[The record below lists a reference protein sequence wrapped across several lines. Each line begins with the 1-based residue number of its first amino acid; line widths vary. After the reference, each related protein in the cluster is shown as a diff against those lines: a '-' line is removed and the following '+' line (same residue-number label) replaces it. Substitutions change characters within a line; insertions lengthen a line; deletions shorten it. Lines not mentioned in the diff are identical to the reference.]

1 MIITNPTAW
10 RLPARLPGELGEAA
24 AVYAAAGIPVF
35 PCAPGQKRP
44 LTAHGFQ
51 DATTN
56 PAQVTAWWGR
66 YPQANIG
73 IPTGT
78 VLDVL
83 DVDAHATG
91 TGYPILRTLRQQ
103 GLIGGWG
110 QAVRSPSGGLHL
122 YYPADPDQTRGSW
135 SRGRAHVD
143 FRGTGGYI
151 IAPPS
156 TIKTAVHGDR
166 RYETIARGRNLRP
179 VDADAIRELLTP
191 QPERTLHPTGS
202 VTLRERPVEQL
213 AGWVAALPDGN
224 RNAGLFWAACR
235 LAEAG
240 LPEPDILWALEPSA
254 TAAGLEPREIVVTIH
269 SAHRTA
275 HTLDAPDDPVAH
287 GARPLSDFGR

>member
-1 MIITNPTAW
+1 MVITDPEVW
-10 RLPARLPGELGEAA
+10 PMPAELPGVLAHAA
-24 AVYAAAGIPVF
+24 SVYTAAGIPVF

-44 LTAHGFQ
+44 LTVHGFR
-51 DATTN
+51 DATTD
-56 PAQVTAWWGR
+56 PAQIAAWWGR
-66 YPQANIG
+66 HPEANIG

-78 VLDVL
+78 VIGVL
-83 DVDAHATG
+83 DVDVHATG
-91 TGYPILRTLRQQ
+91 SGYPILRTLQRE

-122 YYPADPDQTRGSW
+122 YYPTAPDAAQRSW

-156 TIKTAVHGDR
+156 TITTDDGA
-166 RYETIARGRNLRP
+166 RYYEIIARGRHPRP
-179 VDADAIRELLTP
+179 VDADTIRELLTP
-191 QPERTLHPTGS
+191 QPEHPPRRLDPLA
-202 VTLRERPVEQL
+202 VREVEHL
-213 AGWVAALPDGN
+213 AAWVAALPEGN

-240 LPEPDILWALEPSA
+240 LPEPNTLGVLESA
-254 TAAGLEPREIVVTIH
+254 ASAAGLEPREIAKTIR

-275 HTLDAPDDPVAH
+275 IVEVPDDPVAQT
-287 GARPLSDFGR
+287 ARSLSGIGR

>member
-1 MIITNPTAW
+1 LSITDPATW
-10 RLPARLPGELGEAA
+10 PMPARLPRELGKAA

-44 LTAHGFQ
+44 ITAHGFQ
-51 DATTN
+51 DATTY
-56 PAQVTAWWGR
+56 PAQIDAWWRR
-66 YPQANIG
+66 YPEANIG

-78 VLDVL
+78 AIEVL
-83 DVDAHATG
+83 DVDVRATG
-91 TGYPILRTLRQQ
+91 TGYPILRTLQRE

-122 YYPADPDQTRGSW
+122 YYPTSPDQTRGSW

-156 TIKTAVHGDR
+156 TITTDHGDR
-166 RYETIARGRNLRP
+166 RYETIARGHNPHP

-191 QPERTLHPTGS
+191 QPERTLHPAGS
-202 VTLRERPVEQL
+202 VTLREQPIEQL
-213 AGWVAALPDGN
+213 AGWVAALPEGN

-235 LAEAG
+235 LSEAG
-240 LPEPDILWALEPSA
+240 LPEPDIFGALEPAA
-254 TAAGLEPREIVVTIH
+254 TAAGLEPREIAVTIH
-269 SAHRTA
+269 SAHRT
-275 HTLDAPDDPVAH
+275 TQITDAPDDSVTQ
-287 GARPLSDFGR
+287 GARSVSRIGR